1 MKRFFRVSSIEWRA
15 DGQKICS
22 LGLPSEL
29 GCIELEADENDEA
42 PLATI
47 ERYLEDTYG
56 FRVRG
61 FLASEIKA
69 PRRGES
75 VTAILPESQA
85 PYCGTD
91 LASGESWTVITVCDN
106 KESRQEVVLGQ
117 LLIPTGDAAE
127 LTEEVQ
133 KALDK
138 LSFANPRREW
148 EDIRGAIVEIVKKHG
163 IKIIEPGQ
171 TTVYG

>member
-1 MKRFFRVSSIEWRA
+1 VKRFFRVSSIEWRA

-29 GCIELEADENDEA
+29 ECVELEADENDEA
-42 PLATI
+42 PLAAI
-47 ERYLEDTYG
+47 ERYLEDTYK

-61 FLASEIKA
+61 FLASEVKA
-69 PRRGES
+69 P
-75 VTAILPESQA
+75 VPERQI

-91 LASGESWTVITVCDN
+91 LASGDSWTVITVCDN
-106 KESRQEVVLGQ
+106 EESRQEVVLGQ

-138 LSFANPRREW
+138 LSLANPLREW
-148 EDIRGAIVEIVKKHG
+148 EDIRDAIVEIVRKHG
-163 IKIIEPGQ
+163 IKIIEPEQ

>member
-29 GCIELEADENDEA
+29 ECVELEADENDEA
-42 PLATI
+42 PLAAI
-47 ERYLEDTYG
+47 ERYLEDTYK

-69 PRRGES
+69 P
-75 VTAILPESQA
+75 VPESQIS
-85 PYCGTD
+85 YCGTD
-91 LASGESWTVITVCDN
+91 LASGDSWTVITVCDN
-106 KESRQEVVLGQ
+106 EESRQEVVLGQ
-117 LLIPTGDAAE
+117 FIVSTGSAAQ
-127 LTEEVQ
+127 LTEDVQ
-133 KALDK
+133 HALDALALK
-138 LSFANPRREW
+138 DPVREW
-148 EDIRGAIVEIVKKHG
+148 GDIKRVIVETVEKHG
-163 IKIIEPGQ
+163 IKIIEPNQ